1 MGIIYAE
8 LKESNYRCEAILR
21 VDPLLKI
28 PFEQQLFYCLN
39 ASLDASY
46 KKLKTFVFS
55 RHVIW

>member
-28 PFEQQLFYCLN
+28 PLEQPFYCLN

-46 KKLKTFVFS
+46 KKLEAFVFS

>member
-21 VDPLLKI
+21 VDLLLKI
-28 PFEQQLFYCLN
+28 PLEQPCYSLN